1 MGIAFFLLLLVN
13 KHSERKWINAWIR
26 ALIIWNILLFFQ
38 VETASVFKILNIY
51 SIILFWGIINIVSL
65 VILFRNHEFS
75 WSKHSFSKL
84 KLLLSRAGA
93 LLKHNI
99 FFCVLFMFI
108 SVLAFFTVPY
118 NWDSMTY
125 HLPRI
130 EHWVQN
136 QSISHYGTNIL
147 RQISS
152 PVLAE
157 FINLHVFILSG
168 EKDIFLNFLQ
178 TCSFFTNAWLIY
190 EMAVKLSCQKKYSK
204 AAVLLFCSMP
214 IAFGEALTTQV
225 DHFAGMWLLIFAFII
240 IDFWKREEK
249 ICFTKEVITKCC
261 IMACCVGF
269 GFLAKPSV
277 SIGMLFLTLFL
288 LGICCIRKDSLL
300 TITKLLGIVVPVI
313 LILLAPELIR
323 NMVTFGKPLDQ
334 GTGARQL
341 VGTLNPIYLCINGL
355 KNWMFNLPNIYLPNS
370 DHWLAAIVYRLAGFL
385 RVEIDNPTISED
397 GRNFFLHAAGTY
409 GHDTAIN
416 PVILFI
422 AVFCFAWFLY
432 RRKKIGQ
439 IQRNYTYAVIL
450 LYILICILIRW
461 EPFVSRYMLPYLALL
476 CPMVAICIQD
486 FELNYKQGVY
496 KNVMVTVICCL
507 CLSELAFMIPY
518 HLKIIETQ
526 GDRPNGYFVYN
537 GDKMSDYIDA
547 ASFIEQEGFQ
557 NIGLILGGDT
567 YEYPLWKVMPEEVK
581 RIEHVRIENSSFKYE
596 NVEFKP
602 ECILVSSGMSG
613 AENIVVHGAN
623 YKRVKSGSIDI
634 YIK

>member
-269 GFLAKPSV
+269 GFLA
-277 SIGMLFLTLFL
+277 
-288 LGICCIRKDSLL
+288 
-300 TITKLLGIVVPVI
+300 
-313 LILLAPELIR
+313 
-323 NMVTFGKPLDQ
+323 
-334 GTGARQL
+334 
-341 VGTLNPIYLCINGL
+341 
-355 KNWMFNLPNIYLPNS
+355 
-370 DHWLAAIVYRLAGFL
+370 
-385 RVEIDNPTISED
+385 
-397 GRNFFLHAAGTY
+397 
-409 GHDTAIN
+409 
-416 PVILFI
+416 
-422 AVFCFAWFLY
+422 
-432 RRKKIGQ
+432 
-439 IQRNYTYAVIL
+439 
-450 LYILICILIRW
+450 
-461 EPFVSRYMLPYLALL
+461 
-476 CPMVAICIQD
+476 
-486 FELNYKQGVY
+486 
-496 KNVMVTVICCL
+496 
-507 CLSELAFMIPY
+507 
-518 HLKIIETQ
+518 
-526 GDRPNGYFVYN
+526 
-537 GDKMSDYIDA
+537 
-547 ASFIEQEGFQ
+547 
-557 NIGLILGGDT
+557 
-567 YEYPLWKVMPEEVK
+567 
-581 RIEHVRIENSSFKYE
+581 
-596 NVEFKP
+596 
-602 ECILVSSGMSG
+602 
-613 AENIVVHGAN
+613 
-623 YKRVKSGSIDI
+623 
-634 YIK
+634 

>member
-613 AENIVVHGAN
+613 AENMEQI
-623 YKRVKSGSIDI
+623 
-634 YIK
+634 IKELNLEA

>member
-1 MGIAFFLLLLVN
+1 MEY
-13 KHSERKWINAWIR
+13 S
-26 ALIIWNILLFFQ
+26 IIFQ

-518 HLKIIETQ
+518 H
-526 GDRPNGYFVYN
+526 
-537 GDKMSDYIDA
+537 
-547 ASFIEQEGFQ
+547 
-557 NIGLILGGDT
+557 
-567 YEYPLWKVMPEEVK
+567 
-581 RIEHVRIENSSFKYE
+581 
-596 NVEFKP
+596 
-602 ECILVSSGMSG
+602 
-613 AENIVVHGAN
+613 
-623 YKRVKSGSIDI
+623 
-634 YIK
+634 